1 MICIFDFWY
10 LIFDIDMLNLK
21 TITKFSSEVRGEL
34 KKVVWPDRPTAIR
47 LTVTVIIVSTFLAVY
62 IGLLDFILTE
72 SIKSVIK
79 K

>member
-1 MICIFDFWY
+1 MISVNKVI
-10 LIFDIDMLNLK
+10 
-21 TITKFSSEVRGEL
+21 KFSKEVRDEL

-47 LTVTVIIVSTFLAVY
+47 LTATVIIVSVFLAIY

>member
-1 MICIFDFWY
+1 MISVNKVI
-10 LIFDIDMLNLK
+10 
-21 TITKFSSEVRGEL
+21 KFSKEVRDEL

-47 LTVTVIIVSTFLAVY
+47 LTATVIIVSTFLAVY
-62 IGLLDFILTE
+62 FGLLDFILTE